1 MAQGRA
7 SQGPPGATALAAR
20 LAALAAPAKLAILAI
35 LAILA
40 MLGGLAIACTGDRQM
55 SPAQATRSAT
65 AVGATIADLSGVN
78 ELLASDIQF
87 TTDLLDQLFVQLL
100 SEQADYADHPPTF
113 APELAR
119 SYSWSDDHRTLTFH
133 LREDALW
140 SDGVPITAEDVR
152 WTWQAQIAPEVA
164 WSYADLKDAITD
176 VEVVDPHT
184 VRYHFRE
191 AYTSQ
196 LLDAVEGKILPKHV
210 WSQIPFSAWRQRGDW
225 FRDNLVTSGP
235 FRLAAWRHGEEVVL
249 ERNERYFDATVPK
262 LDRVIFRV
270 APDAATHVDQ
280 LLAGALDFACG
291 VTPADATRLAS
302 RSDFRVVAFDNRQYD
317 YISWNGLRAP
327 FDDPEVRRA
336 LTLAIDRQ
344 ALIDALFKGYA
355 RVASSPIPSNIW
367 AHDPTLRPLPYDPA
381 AARRILE
388 QKGFRDLDGDGIV
401 ERRGRP
407 FVFELTTNSSNRIR
421 TAALVMIQEQLRQV
435 GVAATPRTIEIHSLT
450 EANTAH
456 EYDATISGWAIDTTL
471 DLKPYFHSSASAGG
485 YNFGSY
491 RNAEVDRLL
500 EAARRAATPESA
512 LPDLLRLQQILHAE
526 QPYTFLWE
534 PQRLCAVRA
543 DLIDVRP
550 NSISAYFNL
559 PEWQRRAAPGGS

>member
-1 MAQGRA
+1 MAPGCASHGPLDAAAPPPRA
-7 SQGPPGATALAAR
+7 QPAR
-20 LAALAAPAKLAILAI
+20 LAHLAIFLMFGMI
-35 LAILA
+35 GFGCLA
-40 MLGGLAIACTGDRQM
+40 MGCSGDRPRA
-55 SPAQATRSAT
+55 SAKPARPSI

-87 TTDLLDQLFVQLL
+87 TTDILDQLFLQLL
-100 SEQADYADHPPTF
+100 SEQADFAEHPPTF
-113 APELAR
+113 APELAT
-119 SYSWSDDHRTLTFH
+119 SYDWSDDHRALTFH
-133 LREDALW
+133 LREDAVW

-152 WTWQAQIAPEVA
+152 WTWQAQVSPEIA

-196 LLDAVEGKILPKHV
+196 LLDAVEGKILPKHI
-210 WSQIPFSAWRQRGDW
+210 WSRIPFAEWRQKADW

-235 FRLAAWRHGEEVVL
+235 FRLATWRPAEEVVL
-249 ERNERYFDATVPK
+249 ERNERYFDPALPK
-262 LDRVIFRV
+262 LHKVVFRV
-270 APDAATHVDQ
+270 APDAATHVEQ

-291 VTPADATRLAS
+291 VTPGDGARIATR
-302 RSDFRVVAFDNRQYD
+302 SDLRIVAFDNRQYD
-317 YISWNGLRAP
+317 YISWNELRAP
-327 FDDPEVRRA
+327 FDDPEIRRA
-336 LTLAIDRQ
+336 LTLSIDRQ
-344 ALIDALFKGYA
+344 ALVDTLFKGYA

-367 AHDPTLRPLPYDPA
+367 AHDPELEPLPYDPA
-381 AARRILE
+381 AARRILA
-388 QKGFRDLDGDGIV
+388 QKGFSDGDGDGTV
-401 ERRGRP
+401 ERDGRP
-407 FVFELTTNSSNRIR
+407 FAFELTTNSSNRIR
-421 TAALVMIQEQLRQV
+421 TAALVMIQEQLRKV
-435 GVAATPRTIEIHSLT
+435 GIAATPRTIEIHALT

-456 EYDATISGWAIDTTL
+456 DFDATVSGWSIDTTL

-500 EAARRAATPESA
+500 EAARRAPTPEAA
-512 LPDLLRLQQILHAE
+512 LPDLLRTQQILHAE

-543 DLIDVRP
+543 DLMDVRP

-559 PEWQRRAAPGGS
+559 PEWRRRATTD